1 MLIVVR
7 HGRTAA
13 NASGLLQGRIDH
25 PLDEIGLAQA
35 RRIADAL
42 GEVDRVVASPLRRA
56 QETAEALDQVVE
68 TDPRW
73 LELDYGDID
82 GTAVRDVPEEIW
94 RRWRTDPDYAPPG
107 GESYASLHER
117 VFEACVD
124 LMADA
129 ATRTVVVVSHV
140 SPIKAAIGW
149 ALGVPSSTAF
159 RCFLDQ
165 ASISRI
171 DQGRLGPVLRSYNE
185 TWHLAGIA
193 GTSALAWAPS

>member
-1 MLIVVR
+1 MIVVR

-13 NASGLLQGRIDH
+13 NALGLLQGRVDH
-25 PLDEIGLAQA
+25 SLDDVGRLQA

-42 GEVDRVVASPLRRA
+42 DGVDRVVSSPLRRA
-56 QETAEALDQVVE
+56 RETADALDLPVE
-68 TDPRW
+68 IDARW
-73 LELDYGDID
+73 LELDFGEID
-82 GTAVRDVPEEIW
+82 GTAVRDVPEDIW
-94 RRWRTDPDYAPPG
+94 RRWRTDPDFAPSG

-117 VFEACVD
+117 VFEACAE
-124 LMADA
+124 LIEDA

-149 ALGVPSSTAF
+149 ALGVSSSTAF

-185 TWHLAGIA
+185 TWHLAGLA
-193 GTSALAWAPS
+193 GTSALAWSPS

>member
-1 MLIVVR
+1 VLIVVR

-25 PLDEIGLAQA
+25 PLDEVGQLQA

-42 GEVDRVVASPLRRA
+42 GDVDRVVASPLRRA
-56 QETAEALDQVVE
+56 QETAEALGRPIEIDA
-68 TDPRW
+68 RW

-82 GTAVRDVPEEIW
+82 GTAVRDVPEEVW
-94 RRWRTDPDYAPPG
+94 LRWRTDPDYAPAG

-117 VFEACVD
+117 VERACAD
-124 LMADA
+124 LMEEA
-129 ATRTVVVVSHV
+129 AMRTVVVVSHV
-140 SPIKAAIGW
+140 SPIKAAIAW

-171 DQGRLGPVLRSYNE
+171 DRGRVGPVLRSYNE

-193 GTSALAWAPS
+193 GTSALAWSPS

>member
-1 MLIVVR
+1 MR

-13 NASGLLQGRIDH
+13 NALGLIQGRVDNS
-25 PLDEIGLAQA
+25 LDDVGRLQA

-42 GEVDRVVASPLRRA
+42 DGVDRVVSSPLRRA
-56 QETAEALDQVVE
+56 RETADALDLPVE
-68 TDPRW
+68 IDARW
-73 LELDYGDID
+73 LELDFGEID
-82 GTAVRDVPEEIW
+82 GTAVRDVPEDIW
-94 RRWRTDPDYAPPG
+94 RRWRTDPDFAPLG

-117 VFEACVD
+117 VFEACAE
-124 LMADA
+124 LIEDA

-149 ALGVPSSTAF
+149 ALGVSSSTAF

-185 TWHLAGIA
+185 TWHLAGLA
-193 GTSALAWAPS
+193 GTSALAWSPS